1 MQPYDGPL
9 LAATDLA
16 RSFGPHRVLRGVSL
30 TVAAGETLLVA
41 GPNGAGKTTLL
52 RILAGLM
59 RPAAGEVRVRGR
71 RLAHGDPD
79 ARRPIGLVS
88 HQSLLYDDLTLAE
101 NLAFAARLYGIARPA
116 EAARRALAAAGL
128 ADRAG
133 ATPRQ
138 LSRGLLQR
146 AAIARALLHEPGVL
160 LLDEPFTGLDARAS
174 AAFRDLLRAR
184 AGEGRALVIVT
195 HQLAEAWEL
204 ASRVAVLAGG
214 RFALERPRAGEL
226 AAFLP
231 RYAEACAG

>member
-16 RSFGPHRVLRGVSL
+16 RAFGPHRVLRGISL
-30 TVAAGETLLVA
+30 SIDAGETLLVA

-59 RPAAGEVRVRGR
+59 RPGAGEVRVRGR
-71 RLAHGDPD
+71 RLSHGDPD

-88 HQSLLYDDLTLAE
+88 HQSLLYDDRTHAE
-101 NLAFAARLYGIARPA
+101 NLAFAARLYGLAKPA
-116 EAARRALAAAGL
+116 AAARDALALAGL
-128 ADRAG
+128 ADRGG

-146 AAIARALLHEPGVL
+146 AAIARALLHQPAVL
-160 LLDEPFTGLDARAS
+160 LLDEPFTGLDARA
-174 AAFRDLLRAR
+174 AAQFRDLLRER
-184 AGEGRALVIVT
+184 AALGRALVIVT

-214 RFALERPRAGEL
+214 RFALELPRAGAL
-226 AAFLP
+226 DDFLP
-231 RYAEACAG
+231 RYAGACGG